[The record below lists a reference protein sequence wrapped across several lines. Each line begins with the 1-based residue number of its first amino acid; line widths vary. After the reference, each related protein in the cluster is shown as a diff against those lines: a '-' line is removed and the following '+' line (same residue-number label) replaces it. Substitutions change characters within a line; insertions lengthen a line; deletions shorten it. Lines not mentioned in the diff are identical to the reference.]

1 MTRQSPPN
9 APSPSQPAWKTHLGP
24 GSDDGAVYEN
34 HFNPALLESFANP
47 PRILLD
53 IGCSSGWL
61 GHKVRRRHPD
71 CRVIGIEPH
80 AATAKVAATRLNQVI
95 QAPFE
100 NVNFSAEGIAEGSID
115 TVVAADVLEHMV
127 DPWRAM
133 LKIKPMLTPDAQ
145 LIFSVPNGR
154 HIRFIHGILEFGNWQ
169 YTDRG
174 MLDVTH
180 LRFFS
185 LQTFATLLQE
195 TGYRIEHCN
204 YFLDQSLEAFYA
216 EQVKQPKI
224 NLCVGRIAF
233 NDLKPQELLE
243 LCTWQFFI
251 RARAAG

>member
-1 MTRQSPPN
+1 
-9 APSPSQPAWKTHLGP
+9 KTHLGA
-24 GSDDGAVYEN
+24 GSDDGTVYEN
-34 HFNPALLESFANP
+34 HFNPVLLDSFAHA
-47 PRILLD
+47 PRVLMD

-61 GHKVRRRHPD
+61 GHEVRARHPQ
-71 CRVIGIEPH
+71 CRTIGIEPH
-80 AATAKVAATRLNQVI
+80 AATAKIAATRLHQVV
-95 QAPFE
+95 QRPFDA
-100 NVNFSAEGIAEGSID
+100 VDFGAEGIADGSVD

-133 LKIKPMLTPDAQ
+133 LRLKALLSPDAQ

-154 HIRFIHGILEFGNWQ
+154 FLRFVHGIVDFGDWQ

-185 LQTFATLLQE
+185 LKTFTTLLNE
-195 TGYRIEHCN
+195 TGYRVDHCN
-204 YFLDQSLEAFYA
+204 YVLDPSLEAFYQ

-224 NLCVGRIAF
+224 VVGMGRMLLK
-233 NDLKPQELLE
+233 DLTPQELAE

-251 RARAAG
+251 RARVAG